1 MSNHSLTVMHSAL
14 RWHYSVQS
22 DLKGLTEARAN
33 ACEIVAWRYLT
44 RLSEREAV
52 DLCLFEIPDPD
63 DDPDEAMQA
72 RPSSRDVEADENMP
86 LLGQFPSHNDRRVAG
101 RPVGSSSKRYQ
112 LLKSLSRL
120 TTYSDDISEETVD
133 PINAFVSL
141 NALEIAAVA
150 GAKRFLSQHIVQK
163 TVTGIWNGDIVYWE
177 SLSVHSEKAPRFYNS
192 RTMDPFSRLRVP
204 KYLKTWE
211 VLFFASFLFLYYSV
225 LIVRDNSH
233 LTVHEILLFIWIAAF
248 CYDELSE
255 WLDAGSI
262 FYATDIWNLF
272 DMVIIGIGVSFAI
285 LRAYYASLSVT

>member
-1 MSNHSLTVMHSAL
+1 MHSAL